1 MRFLPLLL
9 SLLVFIGA
17 CEKEQGPPVVISDV
31 RVLAPMP
38 GSTMGVGYM
47 SIVNRGEETITVDAV
62 SSPQFEKVEMHETTI
77 TDGISRMRR
86 LDHVQIQSG
95 ATAVFE
101 AGGKHLMLMGATS
114 DTAPGS
120 PVTLEINHN
129 NGLLIVSATMQARLP
144 AE

>member
-31 RVLAPMP
+31 RVIAPMP

-47 SIVNRGEETITVDAV
+47 SIANRGEEPITVDAV

-77 TDGISRMRR
+77 TDGISCANPEWRNYRIR
-86 LDHVQIQSG
+86 SGWQAPDVDGCDSGYSAGVASDPGNQSQQRI
-95 ATAVFE
+95 A
-101 AGGKHLMLMGATS
+101 H
-114 DTAPGS
+114 
-120 PVTLEINHN
+120 
-129 NGLLIVSATMQARLP
+129 R
-144 AE
+144 